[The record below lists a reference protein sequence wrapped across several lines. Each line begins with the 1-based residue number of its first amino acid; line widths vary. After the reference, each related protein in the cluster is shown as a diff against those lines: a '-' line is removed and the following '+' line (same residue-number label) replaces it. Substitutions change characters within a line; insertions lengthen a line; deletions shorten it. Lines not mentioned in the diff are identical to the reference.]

1 MGFKVGDIIKG
12 KANGFEGIK
21 KAKVLYVF
29 GKQMKIRIKEHEY
42 KSKQEKTY
50 IVCNS
55 MEDFELVEAKKFT
68 KYDLQDGDLITYRN
82 GDKAIKIKG
91 KLRDLVGKT
100 EGLLYISDITEE
112 LKYYIGSTN
121 EQLDIIKVE
130 RPVKY
135 EIVYERT
142 EEEIL
147 NRNEKKYLK
156 AVIKPFRDTIKY
168 IVKIDNDESEEYES
182 LEIDFKGNDDY
193 MSFPNFKKGTMYKGM
208 ELCKKYTLEELGL

>member
-29 GKQMKIRIKEHEY
+29 EKQMKIRIKEHEY

-68 KYDLQDGDLITYRN
+68 KSDLKDGDIVILRN
-82 GDKAIKIKG
+82 GAKYTKCGRRI
-91 KLRDLVGKT
+91 KT
-100 EGLLYISDITEE
+100 EYVFIGLSCFTEN
-112 LKYYIGSTN
+112 LKASVTPRM
-121 EQLDIIKVE
+121 DIIKVE
-130 RPVKY
+130 RPT
-135 EIVYERT
+135 IVYERI
-142 EEEIL
+142 EEKEEIL
-147 NRNEKKYLK
+147 NESEKKYLK

-182 LEIDFKGNDDY
+182 LEIDFKDNDDY

-208 ELCKKYTLEELGL
+208 KLNKKYTLEELGL